1 MNNPSESPEIN
12 ELESARQMQSW
23 VRRYAEN
30 RSLPMMLGLVVFTT
44 LFLAI
49 SLPSYWGGQAY
60 RDGNIPL
67 LVVCIAVGVAGLAG
81 TIYISIPKWGSRRLP
96 QLGEWIYGRIYGREG
111 RVTIST
117 PAVKRPVLTAIF
129 GAVFTVCVTGN
140 VLLGKLGYLPN
151 DKYSQPIS
159 AIYCVPFV
167 VAKFF
172 LMRPGT
178 GYIPL
183 LWPLLYG
190 LHALLIVAGAPILF
204 VGSWEPLNLWVPVIG
219 YGLLTGL
226 VGHFYS
232 RWALHRARL
241 LAAGNRQQSGEH
253 T

>member
-1 MNNPSESPEIN
+1 
-12 ELESARQMQSW
+12 LESARQMQSW

-30 RSLPMMLGLVVFTT
+30 RSLPMMVNLIVFTM

-49 SLPSYWGGQAY
+49 SLGSYWGGQAY
-60 RDGNIPL
+60 RNGNIPL
-67 LVVCIAVGVAGLAG
+67 LVVCIAVATVGVSG
-81 TIYISIPKWGSRRLP
+81 TIYIAIPRRGGRPL
-96 QLGEWIYGRIYGREG
+96 QRLGEEIYGWIYGREG

-117 PAVKRPVLTAIF
+117 PGIKRPVLTAMV
-129 GAVFTVCVTGN
+129 GAVFMACVLGK
-140 VLLGKLGYLPN
+140 VLLGKLGYLP
-151 DKYSQPIS
+151 DEKYSQPIS

-172 LMRPGT
+172 LMRPAT

-183 LWPLLYG
+183 LWPSLYG

-204 VGSWEPLNLWVPVIG
+204 VGSWEPLNLGVPVIG

-226 VGHFYS
+226 IGHCYS
-232 RWALHRARL
+232 RWALHNARS
-241 LAAGNRQQSGEH
+241 LAVGNRQPSGEH